1 MKKTFRFGFALTI
14 VLSFLSINFLSS
26 CNNAKAEKIDVA
38 RGIAPMVTPSA
49 QVVSFIDEFRQTEPS
64 RQAVLLTSNPWL
76 NQRLIMYARE
86 NKYLTPGANIDSVV
100 YHYGSSKAQAADKT
114 GKIFKGQITNELV
127 GFIYVKGKK
136 DPVGVI
142 VYCTNG
148 TFGALSDNLRR
159 VGTLP
164 GSFTILKGQGINH
177 HVDYQTAIM
186 LAEHFNLPLYR
197 GKNQTDA
204 NRITPTVAKNMESE
218 TDRTQVTVKVFP
230 GDNFNLNTMTMTH
243 RQ

>member
-1 MKKTFRFGFALTI
+1 MKKIIFLGSLLVI
-14 VLSFLSINFLSS
+14 LSFTFYFYS
-26 CNNAKAEKIDVA
+26 CNDAKAEKIDVA
-38 RGIAPMVTPSA
+38 RGIAPMVIPSA
-49 QVVSFIDEFRQTEPS
+49 QVVSFIDQFRQTDPS
-64 RQAVLLTSNPWL
+64 QQTALLASNSWL
-76 NQRLIMYARE
+76 NQRLIMYARQ
-86 NKYLTPGANIDSVV
+86 NKYLAVDATIDSVV

-114 GKIFKGQITNELV
+114 GKIFKGQITDELV

-164 GSFTILKGQGINH
+164 GNFTILKGQGINH

-197 GKNQTDA
+197 GRIQTDE
-204 NRITPTVAKNMESE
+204 NWITPAVAKNMESE
-218 TDRTQVTVKVFP
+218 IDRTQVTVKVFE
-230 GDNFNLNTMTMTH
+230 GDNFNLNTMTYTR